1 MSHLPAHRQTLLF
14 SATIPQQIKSL
25 ADEML
30 HNPLN
35 ISIGKSKDSSVT
47 ANITH
52 TVLWVE
58 EDCKKT
64 RLFTFL
70 NDKDTYHPPVVVF
83 VNSRRG
89 TLLLASAID
98 KVCDIAAIAIHG
110 EMEQERRSTILKDFL
125 NGRYQVIVA
134 TGVLARG
141 LDLTH
146 VQQVTPLVY
155 LIWSLVP
162 LLL

>member
-1 MSHLPAHRQTLLF
+1 VDILSNHSGSLDVSSIQIVVLDEVDSLLLMGFDKQIHTIMSHLPAHRQTLLF

-98 KVCDIAAIAIHG
+98 KVIYCVH
-110 EMEQERRSTILKDFL
+110 
-125 NGRYQVIVA
+125 
-134 TGVLARG
+134 
-141 LDLTH
+141 
-146 VQQVTPLVY
+146 
-155 LIWSLVP
+155 
-162 LLL
+162 